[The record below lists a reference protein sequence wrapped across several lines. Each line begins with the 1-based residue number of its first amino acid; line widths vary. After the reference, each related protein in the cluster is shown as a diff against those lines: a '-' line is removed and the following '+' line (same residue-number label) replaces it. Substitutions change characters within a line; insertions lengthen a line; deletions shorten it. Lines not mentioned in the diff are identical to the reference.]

1 MTHKEMS
8 EIFAV
13 MLLAYPNAEVFKGGI
28 AKLGPTINLWVTC
41 LPEIDFWTGQQAVV
55 KLVRECKFPPTI
67 AEFKEKAE
75 KVQAEVRARIDQAWN
90 YLKLDMDLGK
100 TPDEA
105 VARLPEG
112 TDIITIEKYE
122 PRIPVARRH
131 FEEAGLSDCITLLE
145 GDAGEILK
153 KLEGP
158 FDFIFMDAAK
168 GQYIH
173 WLPDILRLLSAN
185 GVLFSD
191 NVLQDGDIIESRF
204 AVERRNRTIHARM
217 REYLYT
223 LTHMPEL
230 QTSVVPIGDGVALSV
245 KR

>member
-1 MTHKEMS
+1 MMDQERITQYIHS
-8 EIFAV
+8 LDQGHGAFCDQ
-13 MLLAYPNAEVFKGGI
+13 I
-28 AKLGPTINLWVTC
+28 AKAARADRVPIIRKETANFLQAMVAATRPKRILEVGTAVGYSALLMAQVM
-41 LPEIDFWTGQQAVV
+41 PE
-55 KLVRECKFPPTI
+55 E
-67 AEFKEKAE
+67 
-75 KVQAEVRARIDQAWN
+75 
-90 YLKLDMDLGK
+90 
-100 TPDEA
+100 
-105 VARLPEG
+105 

-131 FEEAGLSDCITLLE
+131 FAEAGLSDRIILLE

-153 KLEGP
+153 KLDGS

-173 WLPDILRLLSAN
+173 WLPDILRLLSTG

-223 LTHMPEL
+223 LTHMPEF

-245 KR
+245 KG

>member
-1 MTHKEMS
+1 MMDQERITQYIHS
-8 EIFAV
+8 LDQGHGAFCDQ
-13 MLLAYPNAEVFKGGI
+13 I
-28 AKLGPTINLWVTC
+28 AKAARADRVPIIRKETANFLQAMVAATRPKRILEVGTAVGYSALLMAQVM
-41 LPEIDFWTGQQAVV
+41 PE
-55 KLVRECKFPPTI
+55 E
-67 AEFKEKAE
+67 
-75 KVQAEVRARIDQAWN
+75 
-90 YLKLDMDLGK
+90 
-100 TPDEA
+100 
-105 VARLPEG
+105 

-131 FEEAGLSDCITLLE
+131 FAEAGLSDRITLLE

-153 KLEGP
+153 KLDGS

-173 WLPDILRLLSAN
+173 WLPDILRLLSTG

-223 LTHMPEL
+223 LTHMPEF
-230 QTSVVPIGDGVALSV
+230 QTSVVPIGMAW
-245 KR
+245 R